1 MLYPYQQCVYL
12 PGHLVIKDFLIFA
25 YLVDVKYLIVVFIC
39 IGYKEVE
46 YVFMCLFSI
55 LISSFVIC
63 LFMSFYHLVLCV
75 FLIDL

>member
-1 MLYPYQQCVYL
+1 MLYSYQQCVYL
-12 PGHLVIKDFLIFA
+12 TFGNIGLLDFA

-39 IGYKEVE
+39 IGYREVE

-75 FLIDL
+75 FPIDL